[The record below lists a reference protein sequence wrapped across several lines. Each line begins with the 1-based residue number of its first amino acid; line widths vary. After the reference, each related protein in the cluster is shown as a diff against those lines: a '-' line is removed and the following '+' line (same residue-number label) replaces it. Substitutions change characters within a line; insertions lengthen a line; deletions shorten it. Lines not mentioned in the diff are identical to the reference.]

1 MTRSRES
8 RFYVS
13 VPISFPYSIPL
24 WNGKSNQDK
33 MIKML
38 EVLANYV
45 ATRKRGKNGKTYES
59 PRIYLP
65 TKLTCDSGF
74 PMSGRLVRV
83 RVRVEGKRL
92 LVERASKKD
101 LARFGELPA
110 KRAKRKRRR
119 KSR

>member
-1 MTRSRES
+1 MME
-8 RFYVS
+8 
-13 VPISFPYSIPL
+13 L
-24 WNGKSNQDK
+24 
-33 MIKML
+33 L

-74 PMSGRLVRV
+74 PLAGRLVRV
-83 RVRVEGKRL
+83 RVRVDGRRL
-92 LVERASKKD
+92 FIEKASKKD
-101 LARFGELPA
+101 LGRFGELPP
-110 KRAKRKRRR
+110 KRTKRKKRR

>member
-1 MTRSRES
+1 
-8 RFYVS
+8 
-13 VPISFPYSIPL
+13 
-24 WNGKSNQDK
+24 

-45 ATRKRGKNGKTYES
+45 ATKKRGKNGKTYES

>member
-1 MTRSRES
+1 MKPRVTVLCVRSN
-8 RFYVS
+8 FL
-13 VPISFPYSIPL
+13 SIFL
-24 WNGKSNQDK
+24 STLERKIKKDK

-74 PMSGRLVRV
+74 PMAGRLVRV
-83 RVRVEGKRL
+83 RVKVEGKRL
-92 LVERASKKD
+92 LVERASRKD

>member
-1 MTRSRES
+1 
-8 RFYVS
+8 
-13 VPISFPYSIPL
+13 
-24 WNGKSNQDK
+24 

-65 TKLTCDSGF
+65 TKLTCDSCF

-101 LARFGELPA
+101 LARFGELPENA
-110 KRAKRKRRR
+110 RNARDVGRADSAGYVWESRARLERRVR
-119 KSR
+119 SR

>member
-1 MTRSRES
+1 MSILCVRSNFLSIFHSTLERKIKS
-8 RFYVS
+8 R
-13 VPISFPYSIPL
+13 
-24 WNGKSNQDK
+24 Q

-74 PMSGRLVRV
+74 PMPGKLVRV
-83 RVRVEGKRL
+83 RVRVVGGRL
-92 LVERASKKD
+92 LIEKASRKD
-101 LARFGELPA
+101 LERFGELPA
-110 KRAKRKRRR
+110 KRAKRKKRR
-119 KSR
+119 KRR